1 MDLDARLEKLGAR
14 ALVTN
19 AARAFVQT
27 LRGPVSDGERVLAE
41 EFKAIVEAMFLL
53 AAADGF
59 VTDEEVAQ
67 LRSSITKMVSP
78 EPVEAGLDELMAGC
92 LEKLT
97 QDGWNSRVPE
107 VARRLGS
114 VESRSLAFR
123 LAAAVAFVDNEV
135 APAEAEVIDALAAS
149 FGLSADDSQ
158 AILRDVVDDLF
169 GTG

>member
-1 MDLDARLEKLGAR
+1 
-14 ALVTN
+14 
-19 AARAFVQT
+19 
-27 LRGPVSDGERVLAE
+27 
-41 EFKAIVEAMFLL
+41 
-53 AAADGF
+53 
-59 VTDEEVAQ
+59 
-67 LRSSITKMVSP
+67 MVSP

-97 QDGWNSRVPE
+97 QDGWRSRVPD

-114 VESRSLAFR
+114 VESRLAFR

-158 AILRDVVDDLF
+158 AILRDVAEDLF